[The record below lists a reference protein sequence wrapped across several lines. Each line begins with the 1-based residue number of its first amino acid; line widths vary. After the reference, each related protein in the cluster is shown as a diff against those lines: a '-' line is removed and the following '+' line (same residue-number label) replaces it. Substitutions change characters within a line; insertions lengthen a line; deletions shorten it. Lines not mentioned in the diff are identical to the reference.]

1 MKSKMVIQDFEVAV
15 HLGCSPEEQK
25 YLQPVRFDF
34 EIQFQSEVKAM
45 RTDSIIDAVDY
56 TKLTTLMKSEAKKKN
71 YHLVEHLNHEVLSA
85 LVKHLQS
92 LPLKADLRLSV
103 HKVRVPI
110 ESLKNGVRFTC
121 EASI

>member
-25 YLQPVRFDF
+25 YLQPVRFNF
-34 EIQFQSEVKAM
+34 EIQFQVELKAM
-45 RTDSIIDAVDY
+45 QTDRITDAVDY
-56 TKLTTLMKSEAKKKN
+56 TLLTALMKSEAQKKN
-71 YHLVEHLNHEVLSA
+71 YQLIEHLNHEVFGA
-85 LVKHLQS
+85 LIKHLQGVS
-92 LPLKADLRLSV
+92 LKADLRLGV

-110 ESLKNGVRFTC
+110 EGLKSGVLFTC